1 MATKKN
7 ISKFKTDED
16 TGIKKNQLINIKPM
30 YAFIDDDDCLPL
42 DKSKIIISWN
52 LIIFILGIISL
63 IIGSIYVGLYG
74 HTLIAILMAI
84 YGIPLIY
91 KYDNDTFVP

>member
-1 MATKKN
+1 MAIKKN
-7 ISKFKTDED
+7 ISKFKTDKD

-30 YAFIDDDDCLPL
+30 YAFIDDDDCFPI
-42 DKSKIIISWN
+42 DKLKIIISWN

-63 IIGSIYVGLYG
+63 IVGSIIFGLYG
-74 HTLIAILMAI
+74 HALIAILLAI

-91 KYDNDTFVP
+91 TYDNDTFVP